1 MSLCIK
7 RIPAMMKHQFELP
20 ELGYRL
26 TDLAPMMSQATLTC
40 HYGKHF
46 QTYVDN
52 LNRLVEGSE
61 FEGLALEDIVR
72 KAPDGAVA
80 NNAGQVLN
88 HRLFFEQFVPA
99 EGGKEPSGELLFLI
113 EQSFGSF
120 YAMREQMD
128 KAALGLFGSGW
139 VFLAMDREAH
149 LHVLALPNGDNPLR
163 HDMIP
168 ILAIDVWE
176 HAYYLD
182 YQYRR
187 ADYIKNL
194 WLLLNW
200 RVLSQRVMGN

>member
-1 MSLCIK
+1 
-7 RIPAMMKHQFELP
+7 MMKHQFELP

-52 LNRLVEGSE
+52 LNRLVQGSE
-61 FEGLALEDIVR
+61 YEGLDLNDIVR
-72 KAPDGAVA
+72 KAPEGTLAD
-80 NNAGQVLN
+80 NAGQVLN
-88 HRLFFEQFVPA
+88 HQLFFEQFVPA
-99 EGGKEPSGELLFLI
+99 EGAKEPSGELLFLI

-139 VFLAMDREAH
+139 VFLAMDKEAH

-163 HDMIP
+163 HQMIP
-168 ILAIDVWE
+168 IMAIDVWE

-187 ADYIKNL
+187 ADYIKNF

-200 RVLSQRVMGN
+200 QVVSKRIACSNA

>member
-1 MSLCIK
+1 
-7 RIPAMMKHQFELP
+7 MMKNQFELP
-20 ELGYRL
+20 VLGYQL
-26 TDLAPMMSQATLTC
+26 MDLAPMMSQATLTC

-61 FEGLALEDIVR
+61 YEGLSLSDIVR
-72 KAPDGAVA
+72 KAPAGAIA

-88 HRLFFEQFVPA
+88 HQLFFEQLVPA
-99 EGGKEPSGELLFLI
+99 EGAKEPSGELLFLI

-120 YAMREQMD
+120 YAMREQID

-149 LHVLALPNGDNPLR
+149 LHILALPNGDNPLR

-168 ILAIDVWE
+168 ILAIDMWE
-176 HAYYLD
+176 HTYYLD
-182 YQYRR
+182 YQHRK

-194 WLLLNW
+194 WLLINW
-200 RVLSQRVMGN
+200 RVISQRVMNN

>member
-1 MSLCIK
+1 
-7 RIPAMMKHQFELP
+7 MMKNRFELP
-20 ELGYRL
+20 ELGYQL
-26 TDLAPMMSQATLTC
+26 TDLAPMMSQETLIF

-46 QTYVDN
+46 QAYVDN
-52 LNRLVEGSE
+52 LNRLVEGTE
-61 FEGLALEDIVR
+61 YEGLPIEDVVR
-72 KAPDGAVA
+72 KCPEGAIA

-88 HRLFFEQFVPA
+88 HRLFFEQLVPA
-99 EGGKEPSGELLFLI
+99 EGAKEPSGELLFLI

-128 KAALGLFGSGW
+128 KAALALFGSGW
-139 VFLAMDREAH
+139 VFLAMDRDAH

-168 ILAIDVWE
+168 IIAIDVWE

-182 YQYRR
+182 YQSRR

-200 RVLSQRVMGN
+200 HVLSLRVSATA